1 MKVKT
6 IISLITVATILQT
19 GVSAET
25 HFAEHES
32 IITLNANGGYLSSRY
47 LGTKS
52 KIELETEKGRIRLPL
67 PYRTSD
73 YDFEG
78 WYTEDGEKVTSQTEY
93 YEDTTLNAKWN
104 ITGHRTLTFATD
116 GGSDILPLT
125 TKYADNVN
133 LEKLIP
139 TKQGFTFKGWY
150 TDPRTKQNRVTET
163 TMTDDITVYA
173 KWEQISNTVNTIQKD
188 WIYWTDEEIAINEE
202 IKKKQYKPSYS
213 SEQITKLIQLL
224 QNLIKQTDVQ
234 HQHTPHPTHIA
245 TTYIEGF
252 GYVTQGNATTTII
265 GESSGDI
272 YKTVGMME

>member
-19 GVSAET
+19 RVSTET

-32 IITLNANGGYLSSRY
+32 IITLNANGGYLGSGY

-52 KIELETEKGRIRLPL
+52 QIELETEKGRIKLPL

-78 WYTEDGEKVTSQTEY
+78 WYTEDGEKVTSKTEY

-116 GGSDILPLT
+116 GGSGILPLT
-125 TKYADNVN
+125 TKYGDNVN

-150 TDPRTKQNRVTET
+150 TDPRTKQNRVTEI

-188 WIYWTDEEIAINEE
+188 WIYWTDEEIAMNEE
-202 IKKKQYKPSYS
+202 IRKKQYKPIHS

-224 QNLIKQTDVQ
+224 REMLK
-234 HQHTPHPTHIA
+234 HTHNEPISTPQSTQ

-252 GYVTQGNATTTII
+252 GYVLQGNVTTSII
-265 GESSGDI
+265 GESNGDI
-272 YKTVGMME
+272 HKMVGMME